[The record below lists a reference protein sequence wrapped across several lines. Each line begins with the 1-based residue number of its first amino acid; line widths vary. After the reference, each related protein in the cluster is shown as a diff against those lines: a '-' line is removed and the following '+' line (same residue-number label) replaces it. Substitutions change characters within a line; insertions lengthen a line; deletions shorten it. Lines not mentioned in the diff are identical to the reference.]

1 MDLESMGIDPHH
13 VALAHAVHDIETNVA
28 QLGWDRPS
36 TIYALVPSRTL
47 LDDPAGLPDE
57 LRQQL
62 TAQATSLPHHLTAI
76 LQDTVPGQSAEESL
90 THICWPDTVTGMA
103 VALERVSVPPE
114 AEKDAPSDPDAA
126 LSYFSTHP
134 DREEIRIVAGVLRT
148 GQTWCAIRS
157 RRLDDEGKVAE
168 ASDLVPDLTD
178 ALLLTFQED
187 SPSD

>member
-1 MDLESMGIDPHH
+1 MNLESMGIDPQH
-13 VALAHAVHDIETNVA
+13 VALAQAVHDIETNVA

-62 TAQATSLPHHLTAI
+62 TAQVSSLPHHLTAV
-76 LQDTVPGQSAEESL
+76 LQDSVPGQSAEESL
-90 THICWPDTVTGMA
+90 ASMCWPDAVAGMA
-103 VALERVSVPPE
+103 IALERVSVPPA

-134 DREEIRIVAGVLRT
+134 DREEIRIVAGALRT

-157 RRLDDEGKVAE
+157 RRLDEDSKVAE
-168 ASDLVPDLTD
+168 ASDLVPELTD
-178 ALLLTFQED
+178 ALLHTFQED
-187 SPSD
+187 TPAN